1 MTDSKNVVNFDSPIE
16 YFLPSNRAYLM
27 RMMNRRK
34 FIYKS
39 GAAAAFSIVPRY
51 VLGGKGYNAP
61 SDMLNI
67 AGIGIGGVG
76 QHFIKSCEDEG
87 QKIVALCD
95 VDHTFA
101 KPVFDKHPMATTYYD
116 YREMFDRETDIDAVV
131 IGTPDHSHAVIAM
144 HALRM
149 KKHILCVK
157 PLTRTIYES
166 RVLTEAARKAGIST
180 QVTASSRMD
189 ENVLR
194 NTEII
199 QAGVIG
205 EVREVH
211 CWTDRPWW
219 PQGMTRPAGEDTIP
233 ETLKWDL
240 WLGPAQDR
248 PFKKSWGED
257 SLVMQ
262 QLKAKVLVYDAVY
275 HPFNFRGWWDFGTGA
290 MGDMGCHFFNRVF
303 PVLNLHHPLSVH
315 ASATTV
321 FDETPPLAA
330 IITYEFPT
338 RDIMPPVKLI
348 WYEGGIM
355 PSRPDELK
363 DDEEMPAN
371 GTLYI
376 GDKGKILNDRVIPEN
391 KMQEAENIPRTLP
404 RHEYPEGDIV
414 VQEWLAACKGGP
426 SASCNF
432 NVGGELTEIA
442 LLGNIAA
449 RTGKKIYWD
458 PLNLKITNNDKANR
472 YIRESY
478 RTGWSLTE

>member
-1 MTDSKNVVNFDSPIE
+1 MK
-16 YFLPSNRAYLM
+16 R
-27 RMMNRRK
+27 MNRRN

-51 VLGGKGYNAP
+51 VLGGRGYTVP
-61 SDMLNI
+61 SDVLNI

-76 QHFIKSCEDEG
+76 QHFIKSCEDVG

-95 VDHTFA
+95 VDH
-101 KPVFDKHPMATTYYD
+101 VFSKKVFENHPSASTYYD
-116 YREMFDRETDIDAVV
+116 YREMFEQEKGIDAVV

-144 HALRM
+144 HALRLN
-149 KKHILCVK
+149 KHILCVK
-157 PLTRTIYES
+157 PLTHNIHDA
-166 RVLTEAARKAGIST
+166 RVLTEATRKAGIAS
-180 QVTASSRMD
+180 QVTASSRLA

-205 EVREVH
+205 DVTEVH

-219 PQGMTRPAGEDTIP
+219 PQGMTRPAGEDKIP

-240 WLGPAQDR
+240 WLGPAHER

-262 QLKAKVLVYDAVY
+262 QLKARVLVYDAVY

-303 PVLNLHHPLSVH
+303 PVLNLHHPVSVH
-315 ASATTV
+315 ASSTTV
-321 FDETPPLAA
+321 FDETPPLAS
-330 IITYEFPT
+330 IITYEFPE
-338 RDIMPPVKLI
+338 RKNMPPVKLI

-355 PSRPDELK
+355 PPRPDELK
-363 DDEEMPAN
+363 DEEEMPAN

-376 GDKGKILNDRVIPEN
+376 GNKGKILNDSIIPEN
-391 KMQEAENIPRTLP
+391 KMREAESIPRSIP
-404 RHEYPEGDIV
+404 RPEYPEGDIV
-414 VQEWLAACKGGP
+414 VQEWITACQGGQP
-426 SASCNF
+426 ASCNF
-432 NVGGELTEIA
+432 DVGGELTEIA
-442 LLGNIAA
+442 LLGNIAT

-458 PLNLKITNNDKANR
+458 PQNMRITNNDIANA
-472 YIRESY
+472 YIHESY
-478 RTGWSLTE
+478 RSGWSLSE